1 MVEGPEHKIRLRH
14 LQEDKREGFSL
25 LLPPPNV
32 TGQLHLG
39 HFLTTAIEDVLV
51 RWKTLNGFTCEWIPG
66 TDHAGI
72 ATQTVVER
80 KLLTEKGQTRQSL
93 GRVAFLD
100 EVEQWKNDKQA
111 QIRRDLMG
119 LGLSLNWERE
129 YFTLDEHQ
137 TRATLEAFQT
147 LFDKGLIY
155 RSNAIVNWSCAL
167 GTAISD
173 IEVDKVD
180 VDGPTMFTVP
190 GYSNPVKFGELTHFA
205 YVFQDNGE
213 LNVCLLGE

>member
-1 MVEGPEHKIRLRH
+1 MVEGPERIIKLCKISDENK
-14 LQEDKREGFSL
+14 QENFNL

-39 HFLTTAIEDVLV
+39 HFLTTTVEDVLV
-51 RWKTLNGFTCEWIPG
+51 KWKDLNGYTCEWIPG

-80 KLLTEKGQTRQSL
+80 KLRHEKGLTRQAM
-93 GRVAFLD
+93 GRAAFLD
-100 EVEQWKNDKQA
+100 EVEQWKMEKQT
-111 QIRRDLMG
+111 QIKNDLMS
-119 LGLSLNWERE
+119 LGLSLNWQKE
-129 YFTLDEHQ
+129 YFTLDVDQ
-137 TRATLEAFQT
+137 SRATVHAFQK

-155 RSNAIVNWSCAL
+155 RSNAIVNWSCSL

-173 IEVDKVD
+173 IEVDTLE
-180 VDGPTMFTVP
+180 VDGPTLVPVP
-190 GYSNPVKFGELTHFA
+190 GYAEPVKFGEMLEFA

-213 LNVCLLGE
+213 VN